1 LGGRITGGR
10 LLKGENELLMG
21 NCWRED
27 CWSEKNCWRRIAKA
41 KERTWGS
48 ASLGAETLRE
58 IMLKKS

>member
-27 CWSEKNCWRRIAKA
+27 CWSEKNCWRRISKGELL
-41 KERTWGS
+41 K
-48 ASLGAETLRE
+48 RE
-58 IMLKKS
+58 HGTVQVCTENFICRL